1 MEILRTESLVKDF
14 GGLRAINQVDFRIE
28 EGQLQSII
36 GPNGAGKSTFFK
48 LLCGELHPDRGTIWF
63 RGKEI
68 TGLPQYAIS
77 QRGISVAYQLTNI
90 FPGLT
95 TLENIRVAMQSRKTT
110 YNFWSCKEK
119 FLGLREKAE
128 SMLETVELAPKRDE
142 LACNLSHGEQRHLEM
157 GIALATDPV
166 LLLLDEP
173 TAGMSPEDT
182 ERTIRLIKEIARGRT
197 IVLVEHKMKVVMKI
211 SDKISVLHYGSIIA
225 EGKPEEIQANE
236 RVQEVYLKGR

>member
-1 MEILRTESLVKDF
+1 MEILKTESLVKNF
-14 GGLRAINQVDFRIE
+14 GGLRAVDEVNFRLE

-48 LLCGELHPDRGTIWF
+48 LISGELHPDRGVIRF
-63 RGKEI
+63 RGEDI
-68 TGLPQYAIS
+68 TGLPQYS
-77 QRGISVAYQLTNI
+77 VSHRGMSVAYQLTSI
-90 FPGLT
+90 FPKLT

-110 YNFWSCKEK
+110 YNFWSRKEAIQ
-119 FLGLREKAE
+119 GLREKSE
-128 SMLETVELAPKRDE
+128 SILETVELASKKDE

-182 ERTIRLIKEIARGRT
+182 ERTIQLIRQIARGRT
-197 IVLVEHKMKVVMKI
+197 IILVEHKMKVVMKI
-211 SDKISVLHYGSIIA
+211 SDKITVLHDGRILA

>member
-14 GGLRAINQVDFRIE
+14 GGLRAIDEVDFRLE

-48 LLCGELHPDRGTIWF
+48 LLCGELHPERGAIWF

-68 TGLPQYAIS
+68 TALPQYAIS
-77 QRGISVAYQLTNI
+77 HLGISVAYQLTNI

-95 TLENIRVAMQSRKTT
+95 TLENVRVAMQSRRTT
-110 YNFWSCKEK
+110 FNFWSRREG
-119 FLGLREKAE
+119 LRGLREKAE
-128 SMLETVELAPKRDE
+128 SILETVQLASKRDE
-142 LACNLSHGEQRHLEM
+142 MAGNLSHGEQRHLEM

-182 ERTIRLIKEIARGRT
+182 ERTMQLIREIARGRT
-197 IVLVEHKMKVVMKI
+197 IILVEHKMKVVMKI

>member
-1 MEILRTESLVKDF
+1 MEILKTESLVKNF
-14 GGLRAINQVDFRIE
+14 GGLRAIDEVSFRLE

-48 LLCGELHPDRGTIWF
+48 LICGELHPDRGGIWF
-63 RGKEI
+63 RGEDI
-68 TGLPQYAIS
+68 TALPQYAIS
-77 QRGISVAYQLTNI
+77 HRGMSVAYQLTNI
-90 FPGLT
+90 FPRLT

-110 YNFWSCKEK
+110 YNFWSRKEA
-119 FLGLREKAE
+119 LRDLREKSA
-128 SMLETVELAPKRDE
+128 SILETVELASKRDD

-182 ERTIRLIKEIARGRT
+182 ERTIQLIRQIARGRT
-197 IVLVEHKMKVVMKI
+197 IILVEHKMKVVMKI
-211 SDKISVLHYGSIIA
+211 SNKITVLHDGRILA
-225 EGKPEEIQANE
+225 EGSPGEIQANE

>member
-1 MEILRTESLVKDF
+1 MEILKTESLVKNF
-14 GGLRAINQVDFRIE
+14 GGLRAIDQVNFRLE

-48 LLCGELHPDRGTIWF
+48 LITGELHPDRGGIWF
-63 RGKEI
+63 RGEDI
-68 TGLPQYAIS
+68 TGLPQYAVS
-77 QRGISVAYQLTNI
+77 HRGMSVAYQLTNI
-90 FPGLT
+90 FPKLT

-110 YNFWSCKEK
+110 YNFWSRKEA
-119 FLGLREKAE
+119 LPGLREKSE
-128 SMLETVELAPKRDE
+128 SILKTVELASKKDE

-182 ERTIRLIKEIARGRT
+182 ERTIQLIRAIARGRT
-197 IVLVEHKMKVVMKI
+197 IILVEHKMKVVMKI
-211 SDKISVLHYGSIIA
+211 SDKITVLHDGRILA

>member
-1 MEILRTESLVKDF
+1 MEILRTESLIKDF
-14 GGLRAINQVDFRIE
+14 GGLRAIDEVDFRLE
-28 EGQLQSII
+28 EGQVRSII

-48 LLCGELHPDRGTIWF
+48 LLCGELQPDRGGIWF
-63 RGKEI
+63 RGENI

-77 QRGISVAYQLTNI
+77 HLGVSVAYQLTSV
-90 FPGLT
+90 FPKLT
-95 TLENIRVAMQSRKTT
+95 TLENIRVAMQSRRTT
-110 YNFWSCKEK
+110 YNFWSAKEA
-119 FLGLREKAE
+119 LRGLREKSE
-128 SMLETVELAPKRDE
+128 SILETVGLASKKDE
-142 LACNLSHGEQRHLEM
+142 LAGNLSHGEQRHLEI

-182 ERTIRLIKEIARGRT
+182 ERTIHLIQSIARGRT
-197 IVLVEHKMKVVMKI
+197 IVLVEHKMKVIMKI
-211 SDKISVLHYGSIIA
+211 SDQITVLHYGAIIA